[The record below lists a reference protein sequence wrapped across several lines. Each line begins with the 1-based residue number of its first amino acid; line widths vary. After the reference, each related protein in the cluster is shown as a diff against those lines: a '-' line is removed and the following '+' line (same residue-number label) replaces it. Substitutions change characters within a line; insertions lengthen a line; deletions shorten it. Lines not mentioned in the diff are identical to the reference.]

1 MTELRQNHRGATADD
16 GLPQPADV
24 TDPAQFVAAMR
35 QLRLWAGLSY
45 RQLERRADAAGDVL
59 PRATLAGVLN
69 RPELPR
75 EQLLA
80 SFVRACGGDE
90 DMVGAW
96 VKARRR
102 LAVETENSSAAG
114 SARPAAASEP
124 VHSVEEP
131 LSATAMEGKDGGP
144 PAGAGPGR
152 VPQERSWTGTDGASA
167 VSAPTATHAAATAAT
182 PDPSTDDSDPAPP
195 QPKASKPAQ
204 EETTP
209 ARAAPLHRRPK
220 LVLGASAV
228 ILLVT
233 AAVTG
238 ISLSPDK
245 DTTKPHTPTTHTPTP
260 SRKTS
265 TPPTPAPSTPA
276 TNSAS
281 PDKSASSPADHTSPG
296 STSRATPPAPARSKQ
311 PSNDP
316 GPQPSHPEATVY
328 EPPPPIF
335 NPSPSQSEDPFPE
348 ETCWD
353 VTNDC
358 L

>member
-1 MTELRQNHRGATADD
+1 MTELRQNPRGTTADD
-16 GLPQPADV
+16 GLPQPQDA

-45 RQLERRADAAGDVL
+45 RQLERRADTAGDVL
-59 PRATLAGVLN
+59 PRTTLAGALN

-90 DMVGAW
+90 DMVDAW
-96 VKARRR
+96 AKARRR
-102 LAVETENSSAAG
+102 LAVETENSSAATSTTPATAG
-114 SARPAAASEP
+114 EPAHSVDEALSDTAMEDKNGGPPAAAS
-124 VHSVEEP
+124 
-131 LSATAMEGKDGGP
+131 
-144 PAGAGPGR
+144 PGR
-152 VPQERSWTGTDGASA
+152 IPQERSWTGKNGS
-167 VSAPTATHAAATAAT
+167 AATAAT
-182 PDPSTDDSDPAPP
+182 PDPSTDDGDLAPP
-195 QPKASKPAQ
+195 LPEASKPAE

-238 ISLSPDK
+238 ISLAPDD
-245 DTTKPHTPTTHTPTP
+245 DTSKPHAPATHTPTP
-260 SRKTS
+260 STKSS
-265 TPPTPAPSTPA
+265 TPPTLAPSTPA
-276 TNSAS
+276 TNAAS
-281 PDKSASSPADHTSPG
+281 PDRQAQAPADHTPPG
-296 STSRATPPAPARSKQ
+296 TTPRATPSAPTKNKQ
-311 PSNDP
+311 PSNRP
-316 GPQPSHPEATVY
+316 GPQPTHRESTIY

-335 NPSPSQSEDPFPE
+335 TPSPSHSEDPFPE